1 MPIYEY
7 RCQQCGRKQS
17 IFWRSLSAVNEAG
30 AKCERCGSN
39 SLTRVMSK
47 VRVVRAGSRND
58 AGAGPNDDAMM
69 AEMANL
75 DENDPRALGSF
86 MRKMAAESGE
96 DMGPEFDEVV
106 GRLEKGE
113 DPERI
118 EKDMGDLFGGDE
130 GAGMGGMG
138 GMGDYDDPY
147 GAPPENPTAKAD
159 QEAEAK
165 DKKATEKRKTVAM
178 KDKPKGKKT
187 PAKKKG
193 RK

>member
-17 IFWRSLSAVNEAG
+17 IFWRSLSAVNEAN
-30 AKCERCGSN
+30 AQCNRCGSN
-39 SLTRVMSK
+39 QLTRLVSR
-47 VRVVRAGSRND
+47 VRVVRAGSRDDTSAGDDDMLND
-58 AGAGPNDDAMM
+58 MS
-69 AEMANL
+69 NL
-75 DENDPRALGSF
+75 DENDPRALGQF

-130 GAGMGGMG
+130 VAGMGGM
-138 GMGDYDDPY
+138 DDPY
-147 GAPPENPTAKAD
+147 GAPAEDPSTKAN

-165 DKKATEKRKTVAM
+165 DKKATEKRKMVAL
-178 KDKPKGKKT
+178 KGKPKT
-187 PAKKKG
+187 KKKPAAK
-193 RK
+193 RKKR

>member
-17 IFWRSLSAVNEAG
+17 IFWRSLSAVNETST
-30 AKCERCGSN
+30 KCERCGSKQ
-39 SLTRVMSK
+39 LTRLMSK

-58 AGAGPNDDAMM
+58 NSDSAGPSDDVMM
-69 AEMANL
+69 DEMSNL
-75 DENDPRALGSF
+75 DENDPRALGRF

-106 GRLEKGE
+106 SRLEKGE

-130 GAGMGGMG
+130 SAGLG

-147 GAPPENPTAKAD
+147 GAPPKDPTAQAD
-159 QEAEAK
+159 KEAEAK
-165 DKKATEKRKTVAM
+165 DKKVTEKRKTVAM
-178 KDKPKGKKT
+178 KDKPKAKRK
-187 PAKKKG
+187 PASKKKG
-193 RK
+193 

>member
-7 RCQQCGRKQS
+7 RCKQCGRRQS
-17 IFWRSLSAVNEAG
+17 IFWRSLSAVDESSAR
-30 AKCERCGSN
+30 CERCGS
-39 SLTRVMSK
+39 SKLTRLMSK
-47 VRVVRAGSRND
+47 VRVVRAGSKEP
-58 AGAGPNDDAMM
+58 AGPSDDAMM
-69 AEMANL
+69 DAMSNL

-96 DMGPEFDEVV
+96 DMGPEFDEVI

-130 GAGMGGMG
+130 MAGMAGM
-138 GMGDYDDPY
+138 DDPY
-147 GAPPENPTAKAD
+147 GAPPEDPSAKAD
-159 QEAEAK
+159 KEAEAK
-165 DKKATEKRKTVAM
+165 DKKAAEKRKTVAM
-178 KDKPKGKKT
+178 KDKPKRK
-187 PAKKKG
+187 PASKKG